1 MRVSGKTLVPAVVAV
16 VLAAAGAAT
25 VLDSYGTI
33 TGTADVQAAVL
44 IDSVDRSK
52 SEVTLDKKTGQE
64 IVSGDEMDL
73 VNVTDGAHTVLNS
86 SIEMSSESKTLTV
99 DLGNVDKIALEIEG
113 TQIDSWTEGSQ

>member
-44 IDSVDRSK
+44 IDSVERSK